1 MKSKPVKAD
10 RVAQM
15 ERLIDEATFDSNQRA
30 KNTLEYEQMLMQFI
44 SKEFNNTL
52 NGGE

>member
-1 MKSKPVKAD
+1 MKSKPVAAD
-10 RVAQM
+10 RAVRT
-15 ERLIDEATFDSNQRA
+15 ERFIDEATLDSNQRA

>member
-1 MKSKPVKAD
+1 MKSKPVAAD

-15 ERLIDEATFDSNQRA
+15 ERFIDEATYDTNQRA

-44 SKEFNNTL
+44 SREFNNTL
-52 NGGE
+52 EGGE

>member
-1 MKSKPVKAD
+1 MKSKPVVAD
-10 RVAQM
+10 RKEHA
-15 ERLIDEATFDSNQRA
+15 EKFISEATLDSNQRA

-44 SKEFNNTL
+44 SREFNSTL